1 MWFGRPL
8 AVVGL
13 VVALAAAD
21 VVVAAEAGA
30 VLASTSPA
38 TGGAPIA
45 ARSDRPTLPKRLT
58 RPARP
63 TAGTRV
69 AVVVRKVR
77 VPTPPPPRPKPK
89 LVAARPPVET
99 PVTTAVAPPTTCSA
113 VVASVVWPPGWHAI
127 CAGGR
132 AGLLGLTAPAGTTT
146 LYVRPGESG
155 SFLRVVALH
164 EAGHAWDF
172 ARLDGAKIAQ
182 WCAARGCDAAHFFSG
197 GAQGAGWSEPGGA
210 EDWASSWDACHGGD
224 YHRSYL
230 GLAAPSGAQC
240 TLQNAL
246 VGYPV

>member
-1 MWFGRPL
+1 MWFGGPL

-30 VLASTSPA
+30 VLAPRSPA
-38 TGGAPIA
+38 TAVVPIA
-45 ARSDRPTLPKRLT
+45 AERPT
-58 RPARP
+58 RPTRP
-63 TAGTRV
+63 TAGTRRV

-77 VPTPPPPRPKPK
+77 VRTPPPLPPKPK
-89 LVAARPPVET
+89 PVAARRQVAT
-99 PVTTAVAPPTTCSA
+99 PVTTPVPPPTTCSA
-113 VVASVVWPPGWHAI
+113 VVASVVWPPGWQAI

-132 AGLLGLTAPAGTTT
+132 AGLLGLTAPGGKTT

-172 ARLDGAKIAQ
+172 ARLDGSKIAQ

-240 TLQNAL
+240 TLQNSL
-246 VGYPV
+246 VGYPA

>member
-21 VVVAAEAGA
+21 VFVATEAGA
-30 VLASTSPA
+30 ALAPASTGRAVVAPVSTRSEPA
-38 TGGAPIA
+38 VRRA
-45 ARSDRPTLPKRLT
+45 ATPTRH
-58 RPARP
+58 
-63 TAGTRV
+63 V
-69 AVVVRKVR
+69 AVVVPKKRVRK
-77 VPTPPPPRPKPK
+77 PPARPVQPKVVAPKPPFTT
-89 LVAARPPVET
+89 A
-99 PVTTAVAPPTTCSA
+99 PVTTAPATPTSCAA
-113 VVASVVWPPGWHAI
+113 VVASVVWPPAWRAI

-132 AGLLGLTAPAGTTT
+132 AGILGLTAPSGTTT

-155 SFLRVVALH
+155 AYLRVVALH

-172 ARLDGAKIAQ
+172 ARLDAAKIAE
-182 WCAARGCDAAHFFSG
+182 WCAARGCNAAHFFSG
-197 GAQGAGWSEPGGA
+197 GASGAGWSEPGGA
-210 EDWASSWDACHGGD
+210 EDWAASWDVCHGGE

-230 GLAAPSGAQC
+230 GLAPPSSAQC